1 LFVPPIW
8 RRFEDGC
15 LLRKGANSNMRVKE
29 KREAASA
36 LEFSLEDNQIQE
48 KEKSSRHARAT
59 NWRRRVIVGGER
71 MDRLPMPL

>member
-1 LFVPPIW
+1 
-8 RRFEDGC
+8 
-15 LLRKGANSNMRVKE
+15 MRVKE

-36 LEFSLEDNQIQE
+36 IEFSLEDNQIQE